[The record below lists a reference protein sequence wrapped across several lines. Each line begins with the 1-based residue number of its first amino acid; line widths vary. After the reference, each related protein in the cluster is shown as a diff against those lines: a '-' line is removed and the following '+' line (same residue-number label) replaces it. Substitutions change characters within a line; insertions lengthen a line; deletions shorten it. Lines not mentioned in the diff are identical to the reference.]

1 MSTSRTLKLGL
12 DPFASAP
19 ADHDFQRAPIG
30 QGQKAINRNLTM
42 AMSQYFFNLEIFRM
56 ILYKMI
62 LNPERKYKN

>member
-12 DPFASAP
+12 DLFASAP

-42 AMSQYFFNLEIFRM
+42 AMSKFFFNLEIFG
-56 ILYKMI
+56 LVFVK
-62 LNPERKYKN
+62 